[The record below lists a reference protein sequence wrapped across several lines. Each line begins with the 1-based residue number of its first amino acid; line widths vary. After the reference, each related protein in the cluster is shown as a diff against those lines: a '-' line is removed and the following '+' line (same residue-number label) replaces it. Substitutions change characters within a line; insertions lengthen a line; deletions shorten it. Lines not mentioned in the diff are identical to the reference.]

1 MIDNETYNIV
11 KKYKNN
17 EIELEPVQ
25 KDFVDLLSKKY
36 NAKIL
41 CYFYNYVIQNHEKRP
56 RLDIIVER
64 TNDYNKFLNENLNFK
79 TQIQNEI
86 LTEFKKLTVFNEIE
100 NNKKIFVSFHDFEEN
115 AIIEAHGHIKD
126 EDLKKIA
133 ESIDKENIWIIKK
146 FFQGIT
152 IFLYRERTI
161 SLETKNTILELFKK
175 QYFSKLKQY
184 DEFNYCTLNSLN
196 VKFDT
201 KENFEENYQGSWF
214 YYFR

>member
-1 MIDNETYNIV
+1 MIDEEAYNIV

-17 EIELEPVQ
+17 EIELEPVE
-25 KDFVDLLSKKY
+25 KDFVDLLNKKY

-41 CYFYNYVIQNHEKRP
+41 CYFYNYVIQAYEKRP
-56 RLDIIVER
+56 RLDIVIER
-64 TNDYNKFLNENLNFK
+64 TKDYNKFLDENLYFK

-86 LTEFKKLTVFNEIE
+86 LTEFKRLTVFNEIE
-100 NNKKIFVSFHDFEEN
+100 NNKKIFVSFHNFEEN
-115 AIIEAHGHIKD
+115 AIIEAQGHIED

-175 QYFSKLKQY
+175 QYFSKLKQF

>member
-1 MIDNETYNIV
+1 MLDNGTYNIV

-17 EIELEPVQ
+17 EIELDPVQ
-25 KDFVDLLSKKY
+25 KDFVDLLNKKY

-56 RLDIIVER
+56 RLDIVIER
-64 TNDYNKFLNENLNFK
+64 TKDYNKFLDENLYFK

-86 LTEFKKLTVFNEIE
+86 ITEFKKLTVFNEIE

-115 AIIEAHGHIKD
+115 AIIEAHRHIKD

-152 IFLYRERTI
+152 IFLYREKTI
-161 SLETKNTILELFKK
+161 SLKTQNTILELFKK

-184 DEFNYCTLNSLN
+184 DEFNYCTSNSLN

-201 KENFEENYQGSWF
+201 KENFDKNYQGSWF